1 MSNSSTIE
9 NCLQAANQQLIQ
21 AGLVDSYR
29 LDAELLLAHSLQ
41 VSRTYLFTW
50 SDKLLDPQQQH
61 AFESLLQQRVQGR
74 PIAHI
79 LGEREF
85 WGLNLRVTADTL
97 IPRPDTETLVETA
110 LELHQ
115 HAQSTSSNSGI
126 KPENKID
133 QAWSILDLGT
143 GSGAIALAL
152 KSECPLCS
160 VTAVD
165 FSEKALQVASDNALN
180 LKLEVHFLQSD
191 WFSAIKATHLFD
203 CIVSNPPYI
212 EDTDPHLFE
221 GDVRFEPITALTSG
235 QDGLEDIRKITDQAW
250 SFLKPNGWLLIEHG
264 YHQAE
269 SVAEIFKKNHYSN
282 VRCIKDLGGNPR
294 VTLGQKLQILHNE
307 LL

>member
-1 MSNSSTIE
+1 MSNPPTTIE
-9 NCLQAANQQLIQ
+9 SCLQVANQQLIQ
-21 AGLVDSYR
+21 AGLVDSSR
-29 LDAELLLAHSLQ
+29 LDVELLLAHSLQ
-41 VSRTYLFTW
+41 VSRTYLYTW
-50 SDKLLDPQQQH
+50 SDKLLEPQQQL
-61 AFESLLQQRVQGR
+61 AFDALLQQRLQGL

-85 WGLNLRVTADTL
+85 WGLNLKVTADTL
-97 IPRPDTETLVETA
+97 IPRPDTETLVEAT
-110 LELHQ
+110 LELYQ
-115 HAQSTSSNSGI
+115 HAQNTSSTSDTKAG
-126 KPENKID
+126 NKID

-152 KSECPLCS
+152 KSECPRCS

-165 FSEKALQVASDNALN
+165 FSEKALQIASYNALN
-180 LKLEVHFLQSD
+180 LQLDVNFLQSD
-191 WFSAIKATHLFD
+191 WFSAIKATHSFD

-212 EDTDPHLFE
+212 EDADPHLSK

-269 SVAEIFKKNHYSN
+269 SVAEIFKAHNYSN
-282 VRCIKDLGGNPR
+282 VRGIKDLGGNPR
-294 VTLGQKLQILHNE
+294 ITLGQKL
-307 LL
+307 

>member
-1 MSNSSTIE
+1 MSDSSTIE
-9 NCLQAANQQLIQ
+9 NCLHAANQQLIQ

-50 SDKLLDPQQQH
+50 SDKLLDSQQQL
-61 AFESLLQQRVQGR
+61 AFETLLQQRLQGR
-74 PIAHI
+74 PIAHL

-85 WGLNLRVTADTL
+85 WGLNLKVTADTL
-97 IPRPDTETLVETA
+97 IPRPDSETLVEA
-110 LELHQ
+110 VLELHQ
-115 HAQSTSSNSGI
+115 HAQSSSSSSDT
-126 KPENKID
+126 KLENKTD

-165 FSEKALQVASDNALN
+165 FSEKALQVASENALN
-180 LKLEVHFLQSD
+180 LQLDVDFLQSD
-191 WFSAIKATHLFD
+191 WFSAIKATQLFD

-212 EDTDPHLFE
+212 EEADPHLLE

-235 QDGLEDIRKITDQAW
+235 QDGLEDIRKITNQAW

-269 SVAEIFKKNHYSN
+269 SVAEIFKIDHYSN
-282 VRCIKDLGGNPR
+282 VRGIKDLGGNPR
-294 VTLGQKLQILHNE
+294 VTLGQKL
-307 LL
+307 

>member
-1 MSNSSTIE
+1 MSDSSTIE
-9 NCLQAANQQLIQ
+9 NCLHAANQQLIQ

-50 SDKLLDPQQQH
+50 SDKLLDSQQQL
-61 AFESLLQQRVQGR
+61 AFETLLQQRLQGR
-74 PIAHI
+74 PIAHL

-85 WGLNLRVTADTL
+85 WGLNLKVTADTL
-97 IPRPDTETLVETA
+97 IPRPDSETLVEA
-110 LELHQ
+110 VLELHQ
-115 HAQSTSSNSGI
+115 HAQSSSSSSGT
-126 KPENKID
+126 KLENKTD
-133 QAWSILDLGT
+133 QTWSILDLGT

-165 FSEKALQVASDNALN
+165 FSEKALQVASENALN
-180 LKLEVHFLQSD
+180 LQLDVDFLQSD
-191 WFSAIKATHLFD
+191 WFSAIKATQLFD

-212 EDTDPHLFE
+212 EEADPHLLE

-235 QDGLEDIRKITDQAW
+235 QDGLEDIRKITNQAW

-269 SVAEIFKKNHYSN
+269 SVAEIFKIDHYSN
-282 VRCIKDLGGNPR
+282 VRGIKDLGGNPR
-294 VTLGQKLQILHNE
+294 VTLGQKL
-307 LL
+307 

>member
-1 MSNSSTIE
+1 MNDSSTIE
-9 NCLQAANQQLIQ
+9 NCLRAANQQLIQ

-29 LDAELLLAHSLQ
+29 LDAELLLAHSLH

-50 SDKLLDPQQQH
+50 SDKLLDCQQQL
-61 AFESLLQQRVQGR
+61 AFDEVLQQRLQGK

-85 WGLNLRVTADTL
+85 WGLNLRVTVDTL
-97 IPRPDTETLVETA
+97 IPRPDSETLVEAA

-115 HAQSTSSNSGI
+115 QTQDSPSTPDS
-126 KPENKID
+126 KPEIKTD

-152 KSECPLCS
+152 KSECPLCM

-165 FSEKALQVASDNALN
+165 FSQKALQVASENALN
-180 LKLEVHFLQSD
+180 LQLDIKFLQSD
-191 WFSAIKATHLFD
+191 WFSAIQATQSFD

-212 EDTDPHLFE
+212 EDADPHLFQ

-235 QDGLEDIRKITDQAW
+235 QDGLDDIRKITDQAW
-250 SFLKPNGWLLIEHG
+250 SFLNPNGWLLIEHG
-264 YHQAE
+264 YHQAK
-269 SVAEIFKKNHYSN
+269 SVAALFKSHHYSN
-282 VRCIKDLGGNPR
+282 IRGVKDLGGNPR
-294 VTLGQKLQILHNE
+294 ITLGQKR
-307 LL
+307 

>member
-1 MSNSSTIE
+1 MSHSSNSIE

-21 AGLVDSYR
+21 AGLVDSPQ

-50 SDKLLDPQQQH
+50 SDKLLETQQQL
-61 AFESLLQQRVQGR
+61 AFDSLLQQRALGR

-85 WGLNLRVTADTL
+85 WGLSLKVTADTL

-115 HAQSTSSNSGI
+115 QAESTSS
-126 KPENKID
+126 KPNTKSKNQTD

-160 VTAVD
+160 VTAID
-165 FSEKALQVASDNALN
+165 FSEKALQVASYNAVN
-180 LKLEVHFLQSD
+180 LQLDVNFLQSD
-191 WFSAIKATHLFD
+191 WFSAIEETQRFD

-212 EDTDPHLFE
+212 EDADPHLAE

-235 QDGLEDIRKITDQAW
+235 QDGLIDIRKITDQAW

-264 YHQAE
+264 YHQAD
-269 SVAEIFKKNHYSN
+269 SVAEIFKASHYCN
-282 VRCIKDLGGNPR
+282 VRGIKDLGGNPR
-294 VTLGQKLQILHNE
+294 ITLGQKQ
-307 LL
+307 

>member
-1 MSNSSTIE
+1 VSESSTIE
-9 NCLQAANQQLIQ
+9 NSLKAANHQLIQ
-21 AGLVDSYR
+21 TGLVDSYR

-50 SDKLLDPQQQH
+50 SDKLLDSQQQL
-61 AFESLLQQRVQGR
+61 AFETLLQQRLQGR

-85 WGLNLRVTADTL
+85 WGLSLKVTADTL
-97 IPRPDTETLVETA
+97 IPRPDTETIVEAA
-110 LELHQ
+110 LERHQ
-115 HAQSTSSNSGI
+115 QAQSTSTPSYA
-126 KPENKID
+126 KPENKTD
-133 QAWSILDLGT
+133 QAWSALDLGT

-165 FSEKALQVASDNALN
+165 FSEKALQVAKENALN
-180 LKLEVHFLQSD
+180 LQLDVHFLQSD
-191 WFSAIKATHLFD
+191 WFSAIKITQLFD

-212 EDTDPHLFE
+212 EDADPHLLE

-264 YHQAE
+264 YHQAD
-269 SVAEIFKKNHYSN
+269 SVAEIFKTAHYSN

-294 VTLGQKLQILHNE
+294 VTLGQKL
-307 LL
+307 

>member
-1 MSNSSTIE
+1 MSDSSTIE
-9 NCLQAANQQLIQ
+9 NCLQAANQQLIL
-21 AGLVDSYR
+21 AGLVDSPR

-50 SDKLLDPQQQH
+50 SDKLLDSQQQM
-61 AFESLLQQRVQGR
+61 AFDALLQQRVQGR

-85 WGLNLRVTADTL
+85 WGLTLKVTADTL
-97 IPRPDTETLVETA
+97 IPRPDTETLVEVA
-110 LELHQ
+110 LELRQ
-115 HAQSTSSNSGI
+115 QTQNTSSTSDRE
-126 KPENKID
+126 PENKID

-152 KSECPLCS
+152 KSECPHCS

-165 FSEKALQVASDNALN
+165 FSDKALQVALENALS
-180 LKLEVHFLQSD
+180 LKLDVNFLQSD
-191 WFSAIKATHLFD
+191 WFSAISATQLFD

-212 EDTDPHLFE
+212 ETADPHLLE

-250 SFLKPNGWLLIEHG
+250 SFLKPGGWLLIEHG
-264 YHQAE
+264 YHQAD
-269 SVAEIFKKNHYSN
+269 SVAEIFKTDHYSN

-294 VTLGQKLQILHNE
+294 VTLGQKR
-307 LL
+307 

>member
-1 MSNSSTIE
+1 MSDSSTIE
-9 NCLQAANQQLIQ
+9 NSLQAANQQLIQ

-50 SDKLLDPQQQH
+50 SDKLLDSQQQL
-61 AFESLLQQRVQGR
+61 AFETLLQQRLQGR
-74 PIAHI
+74 PIAYI

-85 WGLNLRVTADTL
+85 WGLNLKVTADTL
-97 IPRPDTETLVETA
+97 IPRPDSETLVEAA

-115 HAQSTSSNSGI
+115 YVQSTSSATDT
-126 KPENKID
+126 KLENKTD
-133 QAWSILDLGT
+133 QAWSVLDLGT

-160 VTAVD
+160 VTAID
-165 FSEKALQVASDNALN
+165 FSEKALKVASENALN
-180 LKLEVHFLQSD
+180 LQLDVDFLQSD
-191 WFSAIKATHLFD
+191 WFSAIKATQSFD

-212 EDTDPHLFE
+212 EEADPHLLE

-269 SVAEIFKKNHYSN
+269 SVAKIFKTDHYSN
-282 VRCIKDLGGNPR
+282 VRGIKDLGGNPR
-294 VTLGQKLQILHNE
+294 VTLGQKL
-307 LL
+307 

>member
-1 MSNSSTIE
+1 MSDSSTIE
-9 NCLQAANQQLIQ
+9 SSLKAANQQLIQ
-21 AGLVDSYR
+21 AGRIDSYR

-50 SDKLLDPQQQH
+50 SDKLLDSHQQL
-61 AFESLLQQRVQGR
+61 AFETLLQQRVQGR

-85 WGLNLRVTADTL
+85 WGLNLKVTADTL
-97 IPRPDTETLVETA
+97 IPRPDSETLVETV

-115 HAQSTSSNSGI
+115 YVQNTSSATDT
-126 KPENKID
+126 KPENKTD

-165 FSEKALQVASDNALN
+165 FSEKALQVASENALS
-180 LKLEVHFLQSD
+180 LQLDVDFLQSD
-191 WFSAIKATHLFD
+191 WFSAIKATQSFD

-212 EDTDPHLFE
+212 EDADPHLLE

-235 QDGLEDIRKITDQAW
+235 QDGLEDIRKITHQAW

-264 YHQAE
+264 YHQAD
-269 SVAEIFKKNHYSN
+269 SVAEIFKTDYYSN
-282 VRCIKDLGGNPR
+282 IRGIKDLGGNPR
-294 VTLGQKLQILHNE
+294 VTLGQKL
-307 LL
+307 

>member
-1 MSNSSTIE
+1 MSNSLRTIE
-9 NCLQAANQQLIQ
+9 NVLQAANLQLIQ
-21 AGLVDSYR
+21 AGLVDSPQ

-41 VSRTYLFTW
+41 VSRTYLYTW
-50 SDKLLDPQQQH
+50 SDKLLEPQQQL
-61 AFESLLQQRVQGR
+61 AFEALLRQRRQGL

-85 WGLNLRVTADTL
+85 WGLHLKVTADTL
-97 IPRPDTETLVETA
+97 IPRPDTETIVEAT
-110 LELHQ
+110 LELYQ
-115 HAQSTSSNSGI
+115 HPQSTSRSSDSNL
-126 KPENKID
+126 ENNLD

-165 FSEKALQVASDNALN
+165 FSEKALQVASYNALN
-180 LKLEVHFLQSD
+180 LQLDVNFLQSD

-235 QDGLEDIRKITDQAW
+235 QDGLKDIRKITDQAW
-250 SFLKPNGWLLIEHG
+250 SFLNPNGWLLIEHG
-264 YHQAE
+264 YHQAD
-269 SVAEIFKKNHYSN
+269 SVAEIFKTHHYSN
-282 VRCIKDLGGNPR
+282 VRGIKDLGGNPR
-294 VTLGQKLQILHNE
+294 VTLGQKR
-307 LL
+307 

>member
-1 MSNSSTIE
+1 MSDSSTIE
-9 NCLQAANQQLIQ
+9 NCLHAANQQLIQ

-50 SDKLLDPQQQH
+50 SDKLLDSQQQL
-61 AFESLLQQRVQGR
+61 AFETLLQQRLQGR
-74 PIAHI
+74 PIAHL

-85 WGLNLRVTADTL
+85 WGLNLKVTADTL
-97 IPRPDTETLVETA
+97 IPRPDSETLVEA
-110 LELHQ
+110 VLELHQ
-115 HAQSTSSNSGI
+115 HAQSSSSSPDT
-126 KPENKID
+126 KLENKTD

-165 FSEKALQVASDNALN
+165 FSEKALQVASENALN
-180 LKLEVHFLQSD
+180 LQLDVDFLQSD
-191 WFSAIKATHLFD
+191 WFSAIKATQLFD

-212 EDTDPHLFE
+212 EEADPHLLE

-235 QDGLEDIRKITDQAW
+235 QDGLEDIRKITNQAW

-269 SVAEIFKKNHYSN
+269 SVAEIFKIDHYSN
-282 VRCIKDLGGNPR
+282 VRGIKDLGGNPR
-294 VTLGQKLQILHNE
+294 VTLGQKTVNRPE
-307 LL
+307 